1 MCKLRSAVEMM
12 SRAFRGWWRGNFFKV
27 LLLT

>member
-1 MCKLRSAVEMM
+1 MM